1 MRERRDSFTKKKG
14 LCSYFQSVE
23 YSLSFIVWR
32 TLAYA
37 QREGTFYNTEH
48 LFPASKMRVKYK
60 GNETAV
66 GMMSFSPWGFVGW
79 QRNGLVGV

>member
-1 MRERRDSFTKKKG
+1 MHSGKEHF
-14 LCSYFQSVE
+14 
-23 YSLSFIVWR
+23 
-32 TLAYA
+32 
-37 QREGTFYNTEH
+37 NTEH

>member
-1 MRERRDSFTKKKG
+1 MHRGKEHF
-14 LCSYFQSVE
+14 
-23 YSLSFIVWR
+23 
-32 TLAYA
+32 
-37 QREGTFYNTEH
+37 NTEH

-79 QRNGLVGV
+79 QRNGLVGAQFVGQK